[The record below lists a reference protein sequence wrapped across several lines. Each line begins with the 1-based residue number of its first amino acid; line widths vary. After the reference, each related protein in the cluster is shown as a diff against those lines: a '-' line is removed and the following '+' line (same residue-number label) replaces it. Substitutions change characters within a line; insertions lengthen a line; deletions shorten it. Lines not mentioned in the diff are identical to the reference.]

1 MRTFLNIQH
10 ILYVECTVR
19 QYLKRIYYRDTVYS
33 LCCHILYCTVLPK
46 GPVYVNILYRYS
58 QSSCLFTVKLALY
71 ILSFS
76 CLSSSLLLHQFP
88 PVFFLTYDLFLFVEA
103 DFERDGVTRWGNS
116 ICLNRRLW
124 TLFTLKNRPLQSFRC
139 PELRVHR
146 YKIRDLRFSYN
157 YNSSTLRSYLNLDTV
172 S

>member
-1 MRTFLNIQH
+1 M
-10 ILYVECTVR
+10 
-19 QYLKRIYYRDTVYS
+19 
-33 LCCHILYCTVLPK
+33 YCTTVFKKNLLSWYSILSVLSYTVLYSIAKGTGIREHSVPVLPK
-46 GPVYVNILYRYS
+46 LLFIYSKIGTVYTLV
-58 QSSCLFTVKLALY
+58 
-71 ILSFS
+71 
-76 CLSSSLLLHQFP
+76 LLLIFFP
-88 PVFFLTYDLFLFVEA
+88 AFASVPTCFFLTYDLFLFVEA